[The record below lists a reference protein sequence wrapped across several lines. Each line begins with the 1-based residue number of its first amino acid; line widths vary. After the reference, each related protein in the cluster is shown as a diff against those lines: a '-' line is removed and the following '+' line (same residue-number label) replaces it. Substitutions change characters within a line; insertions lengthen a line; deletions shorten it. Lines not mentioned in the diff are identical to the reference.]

1 MSMVLMELVQDLT
14 LKQLRQHQLEDL
26 LSSIRPLDTVVEY
39 TYLHHMIP
47 LLKQSQNSLGESAPF
62 LCTWATFL
70 LPVLQDGTYGRISL
84 LQGMIIMVSSHNCSL
99 ELPAD
104 RGDWGCLLELNCGN
118 LTSGV
123 NGSSIEMV
131 DACLTEEEYLEKY
144 LGPRRSSV
152 FLPVCLTYLLI
163 FLVGAMGNVLTCTVI
178 SRNKVMWTPTN
189 YYLFSL
195 AVSDLLVL
203 LLGMPLELY
212 EMWQNYPFL
221 LGKGGC
227 YFKTF
232 LFETVCF
239 ASILNVTALSVER
252 YIAVVHPL
260 RAKYV
265 VTRTH
270 AKRVILTVWGLSVL
284 CAVPNTSLHGIST
297 LPSRTF
303 GLGGNGNPD
312 AGGNGNP
319 DAGIP
324 DSAIC
329 MLVKP
334 RWIYNLTI
342 QVTTLLFFVLP
353 MLTISILYML
363 IGLQLKREKML
374 QAIEAKS
381 GFEQGSFCNLRTQ
394 QQKARRRQVTKML
407 FVLVV
412 VFGICWA
419 PFHTDRLM
427 WSFISDWTEEHL
439 ETFQYVHIIS
449 GVFFYLSSAV
459 NPILYNLM
467 STRFREMFKDVMCH
481 RPRRPAPR
489 KHSLSVTRVTLRS
502 TLSDTLPSNS
512 AAAGEGEVKGGSLIR
527 EKEDKTTFACQ

>member
-1 MSMVLMELVQDLT
+1 MSAYNCSFDLT
-14 LKQLRQHQLEDL
+14 AEKG
-26 LSSIRPLDTVVEY
+26 SW
-39 TYLHHMIP
+39 
-47 LLKQSQNSLGESAPF
+47 
-62 LCTWATFL
+62 LC
-70 LPVLQDGTYGRISL
+70 PPEEKCV
-84 LQGMIIMVSSHNCSL
+84 
-99 ELPAD
+99 
-104 RGDWGCLLELNCGN
+104 N
-118 LTSGV
+118 LTSVV
-123 NGSSIEMV
+123 NGSHINLD
-131 DACLTEEEYLEKY
+131 DACLTEEGYLEKY
-144 LGPRRSSV
+144 LGPRRSTV
-152 FLPVCLTYLLI
+152 FLPICLIYLVI
-163 FLVGAMGNVLTCTVI
+163 FLVGVVGNVLTCTVI
-178 SRNKVMWTPTN
+178 ARNKVMWTPTN

-212 EMWQNYPFL
+212 ELWQNYPFL

-232 LFETVCF
+232 LFETVCL

-270 AKRVILTVWGLSVL
+270 AKRVILTVWGVSVL
-284 CAVPNTSLHGIST
+284 CALPNTSLHGIDV
-297 LPSRTF
+297 LHSRLS
-303 GLGGNGNPD
+303 GPDGNITVE
-312 AGGNGNP
+312 
-319 DAGIP
+319 IP

-329 MLVKP
+329 TLVKP
-334 RWIYNLTI
+334 RWMYNLTI
-342 QVTTLLFFVLP
+342 QVTTLLFFMLP
-353 MLTISILYML
+353 MLTISALYML
-363 IGLQLKREKML
+363 IGLQLKQEKMRHTL
-374 QAIEAKS
+374 EAKT
-381 GFEQGSFCNLRTQ
+381 GFGQDSFCNIRTQ

-427 WSFISDWTEEHL
+427 WSFINDWTDSHREI
-439 ETFQYVHIIS
+439 FQYVHIIS

-467 STRFREMFKDVMCH
+467 STRFREMFKEVMCH
-481 RPRRPAPR
+481 RPHHITPR

-502 TLSDTLPSNS
+502 TLSDAPLGNG
-512 AAAGEGEVKGGSLIR
+512 AAVVEAEA
-527 EKEDKTTFACQ
+527 EDGDARMKDETTFTC

>member
-1 MSMVLMELVQDLT
+1 PHID
-14 LKQLRQHQLEDL
+14 LEDVCL
-26 LSSIRPLDTVVEY
+26 PEDHYLD
-39 TYLHHMIP
+39 
-47 LLKQSQNSLGESAPF
+47 
-62 LCTWATFL
+62 
-70 LPVLQDGTYGRISL
+70 
-84 LQGMIIMVSSHNCSL
+84 
-99 ELPAD
+99 
-104 RGDWGCLLELNCGN
+104 
-118 LTSGV
+118 
-123 NGSSIEMV
+123 
-131 DACLTEEEYLEKY
+131 KY

-152 FLPVCLTYLLI
+152 FLPVCLIYLVI
-163 FLVGAMGNVLTCTVI
+163 FLIGVMGNVLTCTVI
-178 SRNKVMWTPTN
+178 VRNKVMWTPTN

-212 EMWQNYPFL
+212 ELWQNYPFL

-232 LFETVCF
+232 LFETVCL

-270 AKRVILTVWGLSVL
+270 AKRVILTVWGVSIL
-284 CAVPNTSLHGIST
+284 CAIPNTSLHGVLHLQRPVFS
-297 LPSRTF
+297 PESR
-303 GLGGNGNPD
+303 GLVDVDMP
-312 AGGNGNP
+312 A
-319 DAGIP
+319 
-324 DSAIC
+324 SAIC
-329 MLVKP
+329 TLVKP

-342 QVTTLLFFVLP
+342 QITTLLFFCVP
-353 MLTISILYML
+353 MLTISALYLL
-363 IGLQLKREKML
+363 IGLQLKREK
-374 QAIEAKS
+374 
-381 GFEQGSFCNLRTQ
+381 LRHTLE
-394 QQKARRRQVTKML
+394 QQKARRQQVTKML

-427 WSFISDWTEEHL
+427 WSFINNWTDNHL
-439 ETFQYVHIIS
+439 EIFQYVHIIS

-467 STRFREMFKDVMCH
+467 STRFREMFKEVMCH
-481 RPRRPAPR
+481 RPHHMTPR

-502 TLSDTLPSNS
+502 TLSDAPLSNG
-512 AAAGEGEVKGGSLIR
+512 AAVVEVEDGEVRGKGDTS
-527 EKEDKTTFACQ
+527 FSF

>member
-1 MSMVLMELVQDLT
+1 MAAYNCSFDLINE
-14 LKQLRQHQLEDL
+14 K
-26 LSSIRPLDTVVEY
+26 
-39 TYLHHMIP
+39 
-47 LLKQSQNSLGESAPF
+47 GEW
-62 LCTWATFL
+62 LCPPGGKCANVT
-70 LPVLQDGTYGRISL
+70 S
-84 LQGMIIMVSSHNCSL
+84 GMNSSHI
-99 ELPAD
+99 ELD
-104 RGDWGCLLELNCGN
+104 
-118 LTSGV
+118 
-123 NGSSIEMV
+123 

-152 FLPVCLTYLLI
+152 FLPVCLIYLII
-163 FLVGAMGNVLTCTVI
+163 FLVGVVGNVLTCTVI
-178 SRNKVMWTPTN
+178 ARNKVMWTPTN

-212 EMWQNYPFL
+212 ELWQNYPFL

-232 LFETVCF
+232 LFETVCL

-270 AKRVILTVWGLSVL
+270 AKRVILTVWGVSVL
-284 CAVPNTSLHGIST
+284 CAVPNTSLHGIIILHSHFT
-297 LPSRTF
+297 GP
-303 GLGGNGNPD
+303 
-312 AGGNGNP
+312 AGDINVE
-319 DAGIP
+319 IP
-324 DSAIC
+324 NSAIC
-329 MLVKP
+329 TLVKP
-334 RWIYNLTI
+334 RWMYNLTI
-342 QVTTLLFFVLP
+342 QVTTLLFFILP
-353 MLTISILYML
+353 MLTISVLYLL
-363 IGLQLKREKML
+363 IGLQLKREKL
-374 QAIEAKS
+374 RQALEAKS
-381 GFEQGSFCNLRTQ
+381 GFGQDSFCNIRTQ

-427 WSFISDWTEEHL
+427 WSFISEWTDNHL
-439 ETFQYVHIIS
+439 EIFEYVHIIS

-459 NPILYNLM
+459 NPVLYNLM
-467 STRFREMFKDVMCH
+467 STRFREMFKEVMCH
-481 RPRRPAPR
+481 RPHHITPR

-502 TLSDTLPSNS
+502 TLSDAPLSNG
-512 AAAGEGEVKGGSLIR
+512 AAAVEAMVEDGEVRVKDETS
-527 EKEDKTTFACQ
+527 FSC

>member
-1 MSMVLMELVQDLT
+1 MSD
-14 LKQLRQHQLEDL
+14 
-26 LSSIRPLDTVVEY
+26 
-39 TYLHHMIP
+39 
-47 LLKQSQNSLGESAPF
+47 
-62 LCTWATFL
+62 
-70 LPVLQDGTYGRISL
+70 
-84 LQGMIIMVSSHNCSL
+84 NCSFDL
-99 ELPAD
+99 M
-104 RGDWGCLLELNCGN
+104 GGN
-118 LTSGV
+118 EEWLCPPGQKCVNMTSGI
-123 NGSSIEMV
+123 NGSHIGMDDS
-131 DACLTEEEYLEKY
+131 CLTEEGYLEKY

-163 FLVGAMGNVLTCTVI
+163 FLVGVMGNVLTCTVI
-178 SRNKVMWTPTN
+178 ARNKVMWTPTN

-203 LLGMPLELY
+203 MLGMPLELY
-212 EMWQNYPFL
+212 ELWQNYPFL

-232 LFETVCF
+232 LFEMVCL
-239 ASILNVTALSVER
+239 ASILNVTALSIER

-270 AKRVILTVWGLSVL
+270 AKRVILTVWGMSVL
-284 CAVPNTSLHGIST
+284 CAVPNTSLHGLFT
-297 LPSRTF
+297 LHIH
-303 GLGGNGNPD
+303 L
-312 AGGNGNP
+312 AGP
-319 DAGIP
+319 AGDVNLEIP

-329 MLVKP
+329 TVVKP
-334 RWIYNLTI
+334 RWMYNLTI
-342 QVTTLLFFVLP
+342 QVTTFVFFILP
-353 MLTISILYML
+353 MITISVLYML
-363 IGLQLKREKML
+363 IGLQLKREKMR
-374 QAIEAKS
+374 QALEAKS
-381 GFEQGSFCNLRTQ
+381 GFGNDSFCNIRTQ

-427 WSFISDWTEEHL
+427 WSFISDWTDSHHEIFE
-439 ETFQYVHIIS
+439 YVHIIS

-467 STRFREMFKDVMCH
+467 STRFREMFKEVMCH
-481 RPRRPAPR
+481 RPHHINPR

-502 TLSDTLPSNS
+502 TLSDAPLSNG
-512 AAAGEGEVKGGSLIR
+512 AAVAEADMMADGEGKQKDETS
-527 EKEDKTTFACQ
+527 FSC

>member
-1 MSMVLMELVQDLT
+1 MS
-14 LKQLRQHQLEDL
+14 
-26 LSSIRPLDTVVEY
+26 SY
-39 TYLHHMIP
+39 
-47 LLKQSQNSLGESAPF
+47 
-62 LCTWATFL
+62 
-70 LPVLQDGTYGRISL
+70 
-84 LQGMIIMVSSHNCSL
+84 NCSSDPMA
-99 ELPAD
+99 EK
-104 RGDWGCLLELNCGN
+104 GGWGCLPEVKCGN
-118 LTSGV
+118 LTSGM
-123 NGSSIEMV
+123 NGSRIELA

-163 FLVGAMGNVLTCTVI
+163 FMVGAVGNVLTCTVI
-178 SRNKVMWTPTN
+178 ARNKVMWTPTN

-232 LFETVCF
+232 LFETVCL

-284 CAVPNTSLHGIST
+284 CAVPNTSLHGISI
-297 LPSRTF
+297 LPSRSS
-303 GLGGNGNPD
+303 GPSGNGNPD
-312 AGGNGNP
+312 V
-319 DAGIP
+319 GIP

-334 RWIYNLTI
+334 RWMYNLTI
-342 QVTTLLFFVLP
+342 QVTTLLFFVVP
-353 MLTISILYML
+353 MLTISALYML

-374 QAIEAKS
+374 QALEAKS
-381 GFEQGSFCNLRTQ
+381 GLGQDSFCNIRTQ

-427 WSFISDWTEEHL
+427 WSFISDWTDDHL
-439 ETFQYVHIIS
+439 EIFQYVHIIS

-467 STRFREMFKDVMCH
+467 STRFREMFKEVMCH

-502 TLSDTLPSNS
+502 TVSDAPPSNGT
-512 AAAGEGEVKGGSLIR
+512 AVVEGEVEDGLCG
-527 EKEDKTTFACQ
+527 EKENETSFAR